1 MTFGRAI
8 IVSDAERTIAFYNM
22 MGIMVAKVTVEGRQ
36 FVPLQR
42 GIYIAQ
48 SWGEK
53 TYTFIMQIVP
63 VLLVGLVMGGVRP
76 PASLGAL
83 VLFLV
88 TVALG

>member
-1 MTFGRAI
+1 MAFGGAN

-48 SWGEK
+48 NK
-53 TYTFIMQIVP
+53 KIIV
-63 VLLVGLVMGGVRP
+63 R
-76 PASLGAL
+76 
-83 VLFLV
+83 
-88 TVALG
+88 